1 MREALEPPL
10 PPQYVSRVTSGEETR
25 LALTLH
31 YDGGAFFGWQAQRK
45 ERTVQGEL
53 EAAVERL
60 TGSCRTVTGSSR
72 TDRGVHATGQ
82 VAAVTVP
89 ARWIPASFRKALNA
103 VLPDDVWVREVRAV
117 PLAFHPRYDAVAR
130 TYIYR
135 LGLAEEARSP
145 FVRPW
150 CWALRRPLRQEPLE
164 RAADE
169 IVGEHSF
176 AAFAKVGQPERGTRC
191 AVRAARWTPWEELGL
206 AFTITADR
214 YLHHMV
220 RYLVGTMVAIARE
233 ARPMEDLT
241 ALLESGPSPERE
253 TSPPAPARGL
263 FLADVEYPERAL
275 APS

>member
-1 MREALEPPL
+1 MN
-10 PPQYVSRVTSGEETR
+10 SGEDIR

-60 TGSCRTVTGSSR
+60 TGSRRKVIGSGR
-72 TDRGVHATGQ
+72 TDRGVHAIGQ

-89 ARWIPASFRKALNA
+89 ARWTAPTFRKALNA
-103 VLPDDVWVREVRAV
+103 VLPEDVWVCEARAV
-117 PLAFHPRYDAVAR
+117 PPAFHPRYDAVAR
-130 TYIYR
+130 TYLYR

-150 CWALRRPLRQEPLE
+150 CWSLRRPVERELLD
-164 RAADE
+164 RAAE
-169 IVGEHSF
+169 YIVGEHSF
-176 AAFAKVGQPERGTRC
+176 EAFAKAGQPERGTRC
-191 AVRAARWTPWEELGL
+191 CVRSTGWRTWDGLGL
-206 AFTITADR
+206 EFSITADR

-220 RYLVGTMVAIARE
+220 RYLVGTMVEIGRE
-233 ARPMEDLT
+233 LRPLEDLP
-241 ALLESGPSPERE
+241 ALLAGGPSPGRE

-263 FLADVEYPERAL
+263 FLARVEYPDTAL
-275 APS
+275 SPA